1 MVSGTGESPR
11 LLLLGDARQV
21 HLKRWADHFVGA
33 GFEVLTFTLERPD
46 QFPGTLKYIRMPG
59 FLPRILRYVFSVPA
73 VKALVENFKPHVVNA
88 HYASNYGVIAA
99 LVGRRPWVL
108 STWGSDVMTDPLKGV
123 IHRMRLKSVLR
134 RAAWI
139 TSDAQVMTDKI
150 ISMGIAAE
158 NVLTFPY
165 GVDTSLFCPADKTP
179 DEGPRIVSNRKLEP
193 VYSVS
198 TIIDAFPAVRETFN
212 GATLTVAGEGSL
224 RSDLAQR
231 AERSI
236 ARRAIIFVGG
246 VDHDRMPALL
256 RDNHIYVS
264 LSLSDTTSV
273 SLLEAMACGLF
284 PVVSD
289 IPANREWIEHGSNG
303 YLVPVQQ
310 PMKLARTLINAWK
323 DGDLRREAART
334 NLDTIRR
341 KAEWT
346 SNMEPVGQLFGDL
359 AAGA

>member
-1 MVSGTGESPR
+1 MVSLTEESPR

-21 HLKRWADHFVGA
+21 HLKRWAAHFIDA
-33 GFEVLTFTLERPD
+33 GYEVLTFTLERPD
-46 QFPGTLKYIRMPG
+46 RFPGTLKYIRMPG

-73 VKALVENFKPHVVNA
+73 VRKLVDDFKPHVINA

-108 STWGSDVMTDPLKGV
+108 STWGSDVMTDPLKGAV
-123 IHRMRLKSVLR
+123 HRMRLKFVLR

-150 ISMGIAAE
+150 VSMGNAPE
-158 NVLTFPY
+158 NVVTFPY
-165 GVDTSLFCPADKTP
+165 GVDTSLFRPADRGP
-179 DEGPRIVSNRKLEP
+179 GEGPRIVSNRKLEP

-212 GATLTVAGEGSL
+212 DATLTVAGEGSL

-231 AERSI
+231 AEKSI
-236 ARRAIIFVGG
+236 ARRAIVFVGG

-310 PMKLARTLINAWK
+310 PMKLARTIIDAW
-323 DGDLRREAART
+323 GNEDLRKNAARK

-346 SNMEPVGQLFGDL
+346 SNMQPVGQLFADL
-359 AAGA
+359 ASGA